1 LPVNVPYKMDD
12 KYSFY
17 DASKIK
23 GYRKKFVKKQIEEII
38 LNDIED
44 TLMIEDINNVT
55 FDITLT
61 LRKIN
66 L

>member
-1 LPVNVPYKMDD
+1 MDD